1 MKKEDKNFGKQ
12 PQNRQ
17 QIAQSSEMIEQRSN
31 NAVCKI
37 NTLGTQTKFLE
48 HIRIFS
54 NSPLSK
60 NAQNRF
66 FFSKCTHSKNTTP
79 TTSRKQSV
87 EFPLK
92 IIEFKLP
99 KDLFSDQNART
110 PTCHLRALQANVAV
124 LLTV

>member
-1 MKKEDKNFGKQ
+1 MKEEDKNFGKQ

-48 HIRIFS
+48 HIPIFS

-60 NAQNRF
+60 NAQHRF
-66 FFSKCTHSKNTTP
+66 FFQNVRTIKTRH
-79 TTSRKQSV
+79 
-87 EFPLK
+87 PLHR
-92 IIEFKLP
+92 ESSPSSF
-99 KDLFSDQNART
+99 R
-110 PTCHLRALQANVAV
+110 
-124 LLTV
+124 

>member
-17 QIAQSSEMIEQRSN
+17 QIAQSSEIIEQRSN

-66 FFSKCTHSKNTTP
+66 FFQNVSTIKTRHSLHRESSP
-79 TTSRKQSV
+79 SSFR
-87 EFPLK
+87 
-92 IIEFKLP
+92 
-99 KDLFSDQNART
+99 
-110 PTCHLRALQANVAV
+110 
-124 LLTV
+124 